1 MIDPAEV
8 HDLVRSIRERNID
21 LKRVQDPTSHADIM
35 GELGDV
41 VFEARSSCGRVGVW
55 MQMNGTLDDVVMLE
69 DTMDRVGLE
78 QLESIVLGTIGKA
91 EQMARQALKAAQQ

>member
-1 MIDPAEV
+1 
-8 HDLVRSIRERNID
+8 
-21 LKRVQDPTSHADIM
+21 
-35 GELGDV
+35 
-41 VFEARSSCGRVGVW
+41 